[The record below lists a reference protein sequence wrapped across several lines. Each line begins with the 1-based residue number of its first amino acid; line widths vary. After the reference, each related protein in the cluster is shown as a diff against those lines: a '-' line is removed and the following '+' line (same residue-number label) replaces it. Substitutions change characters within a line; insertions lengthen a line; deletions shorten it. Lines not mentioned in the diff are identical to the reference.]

1 MTSEG
6 WYAGRNEP
14 FTFEELANGSLWEYD
29 HASVSVWVTQTGLV
43 FFFSSFY
50 GGNHKSWGYIGE
62 SWEGNVIGV
71 HEVKFPNNQ

>member
-6 WYAGRNEP
+6 WYAGRDEP

-43 FFFSSFY
+43 FFFFFFVLR
-50 GGNHKSWGYIGE
+50 GE
-62 SWEGNVIGV
+62 SQELGV
-71 HEVKFPNNQ
+71 YRRVLGRECDWGT

>member
-6 WYAGRNEP
+6 WYAGRDEP

-43 FFFSSFY
+43 FFFLRFM
-50 GGNHKSWGYIGE
+50 GGITRVGGISE
-62 SWEGNVIGV
+62 SPGKGM
-71 HEVKFPNNQ
+71 

>member
-6 WYAGRNEP
+6 WYAGRDEP

-43 FFFSSFY
+43 FFFLRFM
-50 GGNHKSWGYIGE
+50 GGITRVGGILE
-62 SWEGNVIGV
+62 SPGKGM
-71 HEVKFPNNQ
+71 